1 MGKTNYNNMFNNKKD
16 TEVKD
21 ELSFEDTKE
30 TVVEEEP
37 KKEFVKVTANSL
49 YVRYAP
55 SKDSDYITIVNKDD
69 ELMVSGDAGDWYEVV
84 TPSGA
89 EGYVMKE
96 FVK

>member
-1 MGKTNYNNMFNNKKD
+1 MGTKYNNMFDKKKD
-16 TEVKD
+16 IEVKD
-21 ELSFEDTKE
+21 ELTFEKVEE
-30 TVVEEEP
+30 TIVNEEP
-37 KKEFVKVTANSL
+37 KKDFVKVVPEAL

-55 SKDSDYITIVNKDD
+55 SKDSDHITIVEKGN
-69 ELMVSGDAGDWYEVV
+69 ELMVTGDAGEWYEVV